1 MTGPTLVSRSTGEV
15 YCWRVL
21 PSLAEAKAGS
31 KAQHKAAS
39 CAVQDSRV
47 NMVKNLINKV
57 VALRVSKVQLTYL
70 AREWRK
76 QAADVNLAQ
85 ASDRLLA

>member
-1 MTGPTLVSRSTGEV
+1 
-15 YCWRVL
+15 
-21 PSLAEAKAGS
+21 
-31 KAQHKAAS
+31 
-39 CAVQDSRV
+39 
-47 NMVKNLINKV
+47 MVKNLMNKV